1 MTEAAPRVKVQ
12 LFESESI
19 VGRGRRKVTYL
30 VRVNDAW
37 VPASTHE
44 SATVERLNA
53 APGTVWEHRVDL
65 CLPVGARLCRIES
78 TPLVEPPRDALD
90 YLTDERRSPR
100 RASRRR
106 ELVVDRRGDLVDAP
120 ARR

>member
-1 MTEAAPRVKVQ
+1 MTGDTRRVVVQ
-12 LFESESI
+12 LFESETI

-37 VPASTHE
+37 VAASVHPG
-44 SATVERLNA
+44 AVIERLSA
-53 APGTVWEHRVDL
+53 APGTVWEHRL
-65 CLPVGARLCRIES
+65 ELLLPVGSRLCRVES
-78 TPLVEPPRDALD
+78 TPLAEPARDALA

-100 RASRRR
+100 RATRRR